1 MKLNYSATIRF
12 VNTKNETF
20 SEVYMRK
27 VKKQKIRSQSVKGE
41 AVLDRLRYVLDQS
54 GMSGRQFAE
63 KVGLKAESATRLFN
77 GVTGLTN
84 PLAYS
89 IELHFG
95 LRAQWLLSGEG
106 LRVTDHRTLLDA
118 SEQALLEC
126 IENSKGGKILVGEF
140 VLKELE
146 DEIESESIIYG
157 RWLSRVAAEG
167 KHKGEDWS
175 KYEKLRIKKE
185 KLRSEIWDV
194 LNNLREGDV
203 KQIVVDPL
211 LLAIHFKDRWKEIR
225 ERSADYKQMQSFGLQ
240 PDFDEA
246 YLTLKKIVE
255 KMKGLFRLTNE
266 QKKILE

>member
-1 MKLNYSATIRF
+1 MKNP
-12 VNTKNETF
+12 
-20 SEVYMRK
+20 
-27 VKKQKIRSQSVKGE
+27 
-41 AVLDRLRYVLDQS
+41 LDRLSWVRERVGLNS
-54 GMSGRQFAE
+54 KAFAE
-63 KVGLKAESATRLFN
+63 SI
-77 GVTGLTN
+77 GLTAAGLHN
-84 PLAYS
+84 MYTRKSRVTEVLANS
-89 IELHFG
+89 VELVHG
-95 LRAQWLLSGEG
+95 IRAQWLLSGEG
-106 LRVTDHRTLLDA
+106 LRVTDHHILLDA

-126 IENSKGGKILVGEF
+126 IKNSKGGNILLGEF

-146 DEIESESIIYG
+146 DEIESASVIYG
-157 RWLSRVAAEG
+157 RWLNRTTAMG
-167 KHKGEDWS
+167 KHKEEEWA
-175 KYEKLRIKKE
+175 KFEKLRIKKE
-185 KLRSEIWDV
+185 KLRSEIWNV

>member
-1 MKLNYSATIRF
+1 MKNP
-12 VNTKNETF
+12 
-20 SEVYMRK
+20 
-27 VKKQKIRSQSVKGE
+27 
-41 AVLDRLRYVLDQS
+41 LDRLSWVRERVGLNS
-54 GMSGRQFAE
+54 KAFAE
-63 KVGLKAESATRLFN
+63 SI
-77 GVTGLTN
+77 GLTAAGLHN
-84 PLAYS
+84 MYTRKSRVTDVLANS
-89 IELHFG
+89 VELVHG
-95 LRAQWLLSGEG
+95 IRAQWLLTGEG
-106 LRVTDHRTLLDA
+106 LRITDHRTLLDA

-146 DEIESESIIYG
+146 DEIESASVIYG
-157 RWLSRVAAEG
+157 RWLNRTATKG
-167 KHKGEDWS
+167 KHKEEDWS

-185 KLRSEIWDV
+185 KLRSEIWEV

-240 PDFDEA
+240 PDFDAA

>member
-1 MKLNYSATIRF
+1 MTNP
-12 VNTKNETF
+12 
-20 SEVYMRK
+20 
-27 VKKQKIRSQSVKGE
+27 
-41 AVLDRLRYVLDQS
+41 LDRLSWVRERVGLNS
-54 GMSGRQFAE
+54 KAFAE
-63 KVGLKAESATRLFN
+63 SI
-77 GVTGLTN
+77 GLTAAGLHN
-84 PLAYS
+84 MYTRKSRVTDVLANS
-89 IELHFG
+89 VELVHG
-95 LRAQWLLSGEG
+95 IRAQWLLTGEG

-157 RWLSRVAAEG
+157 RWLSRTAAKG
-167 KHKGEDWS
+167 KHKEEEWA
-175 KYEKLRIKKE
+175 KFEKLRIKKE

>member
-1 MKLNYSATIRF
+1 MKNP
-12 VNTKNETF
+12 
-20 SEVYMRK
+20 
-27 VKKQKIRSQSVKGE
+27 
-41 AVLDRLRYVLDQS
+41 LDRLSWVRERVGLNS
-54 GMSGRQFAE
+54 KAFAE
-63 KVGLKAESATRLFN
+63 SI
-77 GVTGLTN
+77 GLTAAGLHN
-84 PLAYS
+84 MYTRKSRVTEVLANS
-89 IELHFG
+89 VELVHG
-95 LRAQWLLSGEG
+95 IRAQWLLSGEG
-106 LRVTDHRTLLDA
+106 LRVTDHHILLDA
-118 SEQALLEC
+118 NEQALLEC
-126 IENSKGGKILVGEF
+126 IKNSKGGNILLGEF

-194 LNNLREGDV
+194 LNNLREGGL
-203 KQIVVDPL
+203 KQIIVDPL

>member
-1 MKLNYSATIRF
+1 MKNP
-12 VNTKNETF
+12 
-20 SEVYMRK
+20 
-27 VKKQKIRSQSVKGE
+27 
-41 AVLDRLRYVLDQS
+41 LDRLSWVRERVGLNS
-54 GMSGRQFAE
+54 KAFAE
-63 KVGLKAESATRLFN
+63 SI
-77 GVTGLTN
+77 GLTAAGLHN
-84 PLAYS
+84 MYTRKSRVTEVLANS
-89 IELHFG
+89 VELVHG
-95 LRAQWLLSGEG
+95 IRAKWLLSGEG
-106 LRVTDHRTLLDA
+106 LRVTDHHILLDA

-126 IENSKGGKILVGEF
+126 IKNSKGGNILLGEF

-146 DEIESESIIYG
+146 DEIESGSVIYG
-157 RWLSRVAAEG
+157 RWLSRTAAKG
-167 KHKGEDWS
+167 KHKEEEWA
-175 KYEKLRIKKE
+175 KFEKLRIKKE

-266 QKKILE
+266 QKKIFE

>member
-20 SEVYMRK
+20 SEIYMRK

-95 LRAQWLLSGEG
+95 LRAQWLLTVEG
-106 LRVTDHRTLLDA
+106 LRVTDHRTLLEA

-194 LNNLREGDV
+194 LNNLREGGL
-203 KQIVVDPL
+203 KQIIVDPL
-211 LLAIHFKDRWKEIR
+211 LLAIHFKDRWNEIR

-240 PDFDEA
+240 SEFDA
-246 YLTLKKIVE
+246 AHLTLKKIVE

-266 QKKILE
+266 QKKKLE

>member
-1 MKLNYSATIRF
+1 MKNP
-12 VNTKNETF
+12 
-20 SEVYMRK
+20 
-27 VKKQKIRSQSVKGE
+27 
-41 AVLDRLRYVLDQS
+41 LDRLSWVRERVGLNS
-54 GMSGRQFAE
+54 KAFAE
-63 KVGLKAESATRLFN
+63 SI
-77 GVTGLTN
+77 GLTAAGLHN
-84 PLAYS
+84 MYTRKSRVTEVLANS
-89 IELHFG
+89 VELVHG
-95 LRAQWLLSGEG
+95 IRAQWLLSGEG
-106 LRVTDHRTLLDA
+106 LRVTDHHILLDA

-126 IENSKGGKILVGEF
+126 IKNSKGGNILLGEF

-146 DEIESESIIYG
+146 DEIESASVIYG
-157 RWLSRVAAEG
+157 RWLNRTAAKG
-167 KHKGEDWS
+167 KHKEEEWS

-194 LNNLREGDV
+194 LNNLREGGL
-203 KQIVVDPL
+203 KQIIVDPL
-211 LLAIHFKDRWKEIR
+211 LLAIHFKDRWNEIR

>member
-1 MKLNYSATIRF
+1 MKNP
-12 VNTKNETF
+12 
-20 SEVYMRK
+20 
-27 VKKQKIRSQSVKGE
+27 
-41 AVLDRLRYVLDQS
+41 LDRLSWVRERVGLNS
-54 GMSGRQFAE
+54 KAFAE
-63 KVGLKAESATRLFN
+63 SI
-77 GVTGLTN
+77 GLTAAGLHN
-84 PLAYS
+84 MYTRKSRVTEVLANS
-89 IELHFG
+89 VELVHG
-95 LRAQWLLSGEG
+95 IRAQWLLSGEG
-106 LRVTDHRTLLDA
+106 LRVTDHHILLDA

-126 IENSKGGKILVGEF
+126 IKNSKVGNILLGEF
-140 VLKELE
+140 VLKEL
-146 DEIESESIIYG
+146 DNEIESASVIYG
-157 RWLSRVAAEG
+157 RWLNRTAAKG
-167 KHKGEDWS
+167 KHKEEEWS

-266 QKKILE
+266 QKNILE

>member
-1 MKLNYSATIRF
+1 MKNP
-12 VNTKNETF
+12 
-20 SEVYMRK
+20 
-27 VKKQKIRSQSVKGE
+27 
-41 AVLDRLRYVLDQS
+41 LDRLSWVRERVGLNS
-54 GMSGRQFAE
+54 KAFAE
-63 KVGLKAESATRLFN
+63 SI
-77 GVTGLTN
+77 GLTAAGLHN
-84 PLAYS
+84 MYTRKSRVTEVLANS
-89 IELHFG
+89 VELVHG
-95 LRAQWLLSGEG
+95 IRAQWLLNGEG
-106 LRVTDHRTLLDA
+106 LRVTDHHILLDA

-126 IENSKGGKILVGEF
+126 IKNSKGGNILLGEF
-140 VLKELE
+140 VLKEL
-146 DEIESESIIYG
+146 DNEIESASVIYG
-157 RWLSRVAAEG
+157 RWLNRTAAKG
-167 KHKGEDWS
+167 KHKEEEWT
-175 KYEKLRIKKE
+175 KFEKLRIKKE

>member
-1 MKLNYSATIRF
+1 MKNP
-12 VNTKNETF
+12 
-20 SEVYMRK
+20 
-27 VKKQKIRSQSVKGE
+27 
-41 AVLDRLRYVLDQS
+41 LDRLSWVRERVGLNS
-54 GMSGRQFAE
+54 KAFAE
-63 KVGLKAESATRLFN
+63 SI
-77 GVTGLTN
+77 GLTAAGLHN
-84 PLAYS
+84 MYTRKSRVTEVLANS
-89 IELHFG
+89 VELVHG
-95 LRAQWLLSGEG
+95 IRAQWLLSGEG
-106 LRVTDHRTLLDA
+106 LRVTDHHILLDA
-118 SEQALLEC
+118 NEQALLEC
-126 IENSKGGKILVGEF
+126 IKNSKGGNILLGEF
-140 VLKELE
+140 VLKEL
-146 DEIESESIIYG
+146 DNEIESASVIYG
-157 RWLSRVAAEG
+157 RWLNRTTAKG
-167 KHKGEDWS
+167 KHKEEEWA
-175 KYEKLRIKKE
+175 KFEKLRIKKE

>member
-1 MKLNYSATIRF
+1 MKNP
-12 VNTKNETF
+12 
-20 SEVYMRK
+20 
-27 VKKQKIRSQSVKGE
+27 
-41 AVLDRLRYVLDQS
+41 LDRLSWVRERVGLNS
-54 GMSGRQFAE
+54 KAFAE
-63 KVGLKAESATRLFN
+63 SI
-77 GVTGLTN
+77 GLTAAGLHN
-84 PLAYS
+84 MYTRKSRVTEVLANS
-89 IELHFG
+89 VELVHG
-95 LRAQWLLSGEG
+95 IRAQWLLSGEG
-106 LRVTDHRTLLDA
+106 LRVTDHHILLDA

-126 IENSKGGKILVGEF
+126 IKNSKGGNILLGEF
-140 VLKELE
+140 VLKEL
-146 DEIESESIIYG
+146 DNEIESASVIYG
-157 RWLSRVAAEG
+157 RWLNRTAAKG
-167 KHKGEDWS
+167 KHKEEEWS

-185 KLRSEIWDV
+185 KLRTELWDV

-225 ERSADYKQMQSFGLQ
+225 ERSIDYKQMQSFGLQ

>member
-1 MKLNYSATIRF
+1 MKNP
-12 VNTKNETF
+12 
-20 SEVYMRK
+20 
-27 VKKQKIRSQSVKGE
+27 
-41 AVLDRLRYVLDQS
+41 LDRLSWVRERVGLNS
-54 GMSGRQFAE
+54 KAFAE
-63 KVGLKAESATRLFN
+63 SI
-77 GVTGLTN
+77 GLTAAGLHN
-84 PLAYS
+84 MYTRKSRVTEVLANS
-89 IELHFG
+89 VELVHG
-95 LRAQWLLSGEG
+95 IRAQWLLSGEG
-106 LRVTDHRTLLDA
+106 LRVTDHHILLDA

-126 IENSKGGKILVGEF
+126 IKNSKGGNILLGEF

-146 DEIESESIIYG
+146 DEIESASVIYG
-157 RWLSRVAAEG
+157 RWLNRTAAKG
-167 KHKGEDWS
+167 KHKEEEWS

-225 ERSADYKQMQSFGLQ
+225 ERSIDYKQMQSFGLQ

>member
-1 MKLNYSATIRF
+1 MKNP
-12 VNTKNETF
+12 
-20 SEVYMRK
+20 
-27 VKKQKIRSQSVKGE
+27 
-41 AVLDRLRYVLDQS
+41 LDRLSWVRERVGLNS
-54 GMSGRQFAE
+54 KAFAE
-63 KVGLKAESATRLFN
+63 SI
-77 GVTGLTN
+77 GLTAAGLHN
-84 PLAYS
+84 MYTRKSRVTEVLANS
-89 IELHFG
+89 VELVHG
-95 LRAQWLLSGEG
+95 IRAQWLLSGEG
-106 LRVTDHRTLLDA
+106 LRVTDHHILLDA
-118 SEQALLEC
+118 NEQALLEC
-126 IENSKGGKILVGEF
+126 IKNSKGGNILLGEF

-146 DEIESESIIYG
+146 DEIEIESVIYG
-157 RWLSRVAAEG
+157 RWLSRVAAKG

-194 LNNLREGDV
+194 LNNLREGGL
-203 KQIVVDPL
+203 KQIIVDPL
-211 LLAIHFKDRWKEIR
+211 LLAIHFKDRWNEIR

>member
-1 MKLNYSATIRF
+1 MKNP
-12 VNTKNETF
+12 
-20 SEVYMRK
+20 
-27 VKKQKIRSQSVKGE
+27 
-41 AVLDRLRYVLDQS
+41 LDRLSWVRERVGLNS
-54 GMSGRQFAE
+54 KAFAE
-63 KVGLKAESATRLFN
+63 SI
-77 GVTGLTN
+77 GLTAAGLHN
-84 PLAYS
+84 MYTRKSRVTEVLANS
-89 IELHFG
+89 VELIHG
-95 LRAQWLLSGEG
+95 IRAQWLLSGEG
-106 LRVTDHRTLLDA
+106 LRVTDHHILLDA

-126 IENSKGGKILVGEF
+126 IKNSKGGNILLGEF

-146 DEIESESIIYG
+146 DEIESASVIYG
-157 RWLSRVAAEG
+157 RWLNRTAAKG
-167 KHKGEDWS
+167 KHKEEEWS

-185 KLRSEIWDV
+185 KLRTELWDV

-225 ERSADYKQMQSFGLQ
+225 ERSIDYKQMQSFGLQ
-240 PDFDEA
+240 SDFDEA

>member
-1 MKLNYSATIRF
+1 MKNP
-12 VNTKNETF
+12 
-20 SEVYMRK
+20 
-27 VKKQKIRSQSVKGE
+27 
-41 AVLDRLRYVLDQS
+41 LDRLSWVRERVGLNS
-54 GMSGRQFAE
+54 KAFAE
-63 KVGLKAESATRLFN
+63 SI
-77 GVTGLTN
+77 GLTAAGLHN
-84 PLAYS
+84 MFTRKSRVTEVLANS
-89 IELHFG
+89 VELVHG
-95 LRAQWLLSGEG
+95 IRAQWLLSGEG
-106 LRVTDHRTLLDA
+106 LRNTDHHTLLDA

-126 IENSKGGKILVGEF
+126 IKYSQGGNILLGEF

-146 DEIESESIIYG
+146 DEIESASVIYG
-157 RWLSRVAAEG
+157 RWLNRTAAKG
-167 KHKGEDWS
+167 KHKEEEWS

>member
-1 MKLNYSATIRF
+1 MENP
-12 VNTKNETF
+12 
-20 SEVYMRK
+20 
-27 VKKQKIRSQSVKGE
+27 
-41 AVLDRLRYVLDQS
+41 LDRLSWVRERVGLNS
-54 GMSGRQFAE
+54 KAFAE
-63 KVGLKAESATRLFN
+63 SI
-77 GVTGLTN
+77 GLTAAGLHN
-84 PLAYS
+84 MYTRKSRVTEVLANS
-89 IELHFG
+89 VELVHG
-95 LRAQWLLSGEG
+95 IRAQWLLSGEG
-106 LRVTDHRTLLDA
+106 LRVTDHHILLDA
-118 SEQALLEC
+118 NEQALLEC
-126 IENSKGGKILVGEF
+126 IKNSKGGNILLGEF

-146 DEIESESIIYG
+146 DEIESESVIYG
-157 RWLSRVAAEG
+157 RWLSRTAAKG
-167 KHKGEDWS
+167 KHKEEEWA
-175 KYEKLRIKKE
+175 KFEKLRIKKE

>member
-1 MKLNYSATIRF
+1 MKNP
-12 VNTKNETF
+12 
-20 SEVYMRK
+20 
-27 VKKQKIRSQSVKGE
+27 
-41 AVLDRLRYVLDQS
+41 LDRLSWVRERVGLNS
-54 GMSGRQFAE
+54 KAFAE
-63 KVGLKAESATRLFN
+63 SI
-77 GVTGLTN
+77 GLTAAGLHN
-84 PLAYS
+84 MYTRKSRVTEVLANS
-89 IELHFG
+89 VELVHG
-95 LRAQWLLSGEG
+95 IRAQWLLSGEG
-106 LRVTDHRTLLDA
+106 LRVTDHHILLDA

-126 IENSKGGKILVGEF
+126 IKNSKVGNILLGEF
-140 VLKELE
+140 VLKEL
-146 DEIESESIIYG
+146 DNEIESASVIYG
-157 RWLSRVAAEG
+157 RWLNRTAAKG
-167 KHKGEDWS
+167 KHKEEEWS

-185 KLRSEIWDV
+185 KLRTELWDV

-225 ERSADYKQMQSFGLQ
+225 ERSIDYKQMQSFGLQ

>member
-1 MKLNYSATIRF
+1 MKNP
-12 VNTKNETF
+12 
-20 SEVYMRK
+20 
-27 VKKQKIRSQSVKGE
+27 
-41 AVLDRLRYVLDQS
+41 LDRLSWVRERVGLNS
-54 GMSGRQFAE
+54 KAFAE
-63 KVGLKAESATRLFN
+63 SI
-77 GVTGLTN
+77 GLTAAGLHN
-84 PLAYS
+84 MYTRKSRVTEVLANS
-89 IELHFG
+89 VELVHG
-95 LRAQWLLSGEG
+95 IRAQWLLSGEG
-106 LRVTDHRTLLDA
+106 LRVTDHHILLDA
-118 SEQALLEC
+118 NEQALLEC

-225 ERSADYKQMQSFGLQ
+225 ERSADYKQMQSFGLEQ
-240 PDFDEA
+240 DFDEA